1 MNQKKKM
8 FLDFEKL
15 EPKSRY
21 KLITASIVPR
31 PIALVTTRNKDGSTN
46 AAPFSFFNVFSEDP
60 PLVVLGLQT
69 KPDKSLKDTTTN
81 IRNTGEFVVNLVDD
95 KMLEKM
101 VVCAADYPKG
111 ESEPVHAELKLSQS
125 KKINVDYITES
136 PFSFECKRI
145 TVLQFSNTRDL
156 AIGEI
161 LGMHARK
168 SLIDLKNY
176 HVDWNK
182 YHPIGRL
189 FASHYIYTDNTLSL
203 QIPPLKK

>member
-1 MNQKKKM
+1 M

-81 IRNTGEFVVNLVDD
+81 IRNNGEFVVNLVDD
-95 KMLEKM
+95 KMVEKM
-101 VVCAADYPKG
+101 VVCASDYPKG
-111 ESEPVHAELKLSQS
+111 ESEPVHAGLKLSQS

-145 TVLQFSNTRDL
+145 TVLQLSNTRDL
-156 AIGEI
+156 PIGEI
-161 LGMHARK
+161 MGMHARK
-168 SLIDLKNY
+168 SLINLKNNY
-176 HVDWNK
+176 VNWNK
-182 YHPIGRL
+182 YDPIGRL
-189 FASHYIYTDNTLSL
+189 FASNYIYTDNTLSL
-203 QIPPLKK
+203 QVPPVKK

>member
-95 KMLEKM
+95 KMVEKM
-101 VVCAADYPKG
+101 VICAADFPKA
-111 ESEPVHAELKLSQS
+111 ESEPIHAELKLSQS

-176 HVDWNK
+176 HVNWNK

-203 QIPPLKK
+203 QIPSVKK

>member
-1 MNQKKKM
+1 M

-95 KMLEKM
+95 KMAEKM
-101 VVCAADYPKG
+101 VGLVNANNLLQAARDQNLILQQ
-111 ESEPVHAELKLSQS
+111 EIDELRSGLANNTSNFCLLLFFFFHII
-125 KKINVDYITES
+125 INFV
-136 PFSFECKRI
+136 FR
-145 TVLQFSNTRDL
+145 
-156 AIGEI
+156 
-161 LGMHARK
+161 H
-168 SLIDLKNY
+168 
-176 HVDWNK
+176 
-182 YHPIGRL
+182 
-189 FASHYIYTDNTLSL
+189 
-203 QIPPLKK
+203 

>member
-95 KMLEKM
+95 KMVEKM
-101 VVCAADYPKG
+101 VVCASDYPKG
-111 ESEPVHAELKLSQS
+111 ESEPVHAGLKLSQS

-136 PFSFECKRI
+136 PFSFECKRL

-176 HVDWNK
+176 HVNWNK

-203 QIPPLKK
+203 QIPSVKK

>member
-95 KMLEKM
+95 KMVEKM
-101 VVCAADYPKG
+101 VVCASDYPKG
-111 ESEPVHAELKLSQS
+111 ESEPVHAGLKLSQS

-176 HVDWNK
+176 HVNWNK

-203 QIPPLKK
+203 QIPPVKK

>member
-95 KMLEKM
+95 KMVEKM
-101 VVCAADYPKG
+101 VVCASDYPKG
-111 ESEPVHAELKLSQS
+111 ESEPVHAGLKLSQS
-125 KKINVDYITES
+125 KKINVDDITES

-145 TVLQFSNTRDL
+145 TVLQLSNTRDL

-168 SLIDLKNY
+168 SLIDYKNY
-176 HVDWNK
+176 HVNWNK

-203 QIPPLKK
+203 QIPSVKK